1 MDSEAYGLMTTTTPA
16 RKKRWVLVPI
26 KVVASA
32 GLLYWV
38 LHGTDLREVKSAIA
52 AADVPLLFMALSVY
66 WVTYLLSMS
75 RWAVLLSAQGVPVQ
89 KRKLVHAYL
98 VATYFSNFLP
108 STMGGDAYR
117 AYESWRW
124 GTSKSGALAVVFV
137 DRFLGLVALVLFA
150 LGAAVV
156 WHSITV
162 LLHLPTW
169 TIAVAAAGML
179 FVVWGIFFTPDVPLG
194 RELERMHAPG
204 SKIIAGMIG
213 RVKAAFQS
221 FRGRRDTLG
230 KAMLLSLALQ
240 VAVVVYY
247 YVLAKALGFDVSLP
261 PFFLIVPLSVVA
273 MLIPIS
279 INGIGVREYTFVF
292 LFALFGVARADS
304 VALALVDYGV
314 VLLQGGVGAV
324 AYALGES

>member
-1 MDSEAYGLMTTTTPA
+1 VRWLLTLMKA
-16 RKKRWVLVPI
+16 GV
-26 KVVASA
+26 SA

-38 LHGTDLREVKSAIA
+38 LHGTDLREVGSAIA
-52 AADVPLLFMALSVY
+52 AADVPLFLMALSVY
-66 WVTYLLSMS
+66 LVTYLLSMT
-75 RWAVLLSAQGVPVQ
+75 RWAVLLSAQGVLVQ
-89 KRKLVHAYL
+89 KRKLVRAYL
-98 VATYFSNFLP
+98 VALYFSNFLP
-108 STMGGDAYR
+108 TTMGGDAYR

-137 DRFLGLVALVLFA
+137 DRLLGLVALVLFA
-150 LGAAVV
+150 LIAAVL

-169 TIAVAAAGML
+169 TIALAAAGML
-179 FVVWGIFFTPDVPLG
+179 FVVWGIFSRSDVPLG
-194 RELERMHAPG
+194 RRLERTRVPG
-204 SKIIAGMIG
+204 SKLISSTIG

-240 VAVVVYY
+240 VSVVVYY
-247 YVLAKALGFDVSLP
+247 YILAKALGFDVSLP

-279 INGIGVREYTFVF
+279 INGIGIREYTFVF

-304 VALALVDYGV
+304 VALALVDYGL

-324 AYALGES
+324 AYTLRE